1 MKVKIFISLFLI
13 LLALP
18 LSALTFYK
26 QSRVIVPELYGI
38 TCIDDFICLEN
49 IKKKDDA
56 KTLYEYA
63 LKMTEKKLSELQSKP
78 MVIFCSTS
86 QCSERFGL
94 KRVKAFNMGTF
105 GIIISHKGWESYIVT
120 HEFIHYWQS
129 SITGNI
135 KMLLLSNQQWLI
147 EGMAYSMSEDPRLAL
162 IKPYQSYRSTFN
174 SWLSVNKINNI
185 KLAFKSES
193 KK

>member
-1 MKVKIFISLFLI
+1 MKIFTSIFLI

-26 QSRVIVPELYGI
+26 QSRVIVPEIYGI
-38 TCIDDFICLEN
+38 TCIDNFTCLDN
-49 IKKKDDA
+49 IEKKDDA
-56 KTLYEYA
+56 KLLYDYA
-63 LKMTEKKLSELQSKP
+63 LKMTEEKLSELQSKP

-94 KRVKAFNMGTF
+94 KRPKAFNMGTF
-105 GIIISHKGWESYIVT
+105 GIIISHKGWKIYIVT

-129 SITGNI
+129 SIAGNVKTLI
-135 KMLLLSNQQWLI
+135 LSNQQWLI
-147 EGMAYSMSEDPRLAL
+147 EGMAYSMSEDPRLIL
-162 IKPYQSYRSTFN
+162 TEPYQVYRSTFN
-174 SWLSVNKINNI
+174 KWLSANKINNI
-185 KLAFKSES
+185 ELAFKSES